1 MSMGRPF
8 SFIILVALLTVTLA
22 FPVRG
27 QEPSP
32 APATPD
38 SPPGSS
44 VAWPSGDELRRE
56 LQDIGFTFRVER
68 DRGDWLGWAP
78 RASIVEAPAVT
89 LGGAGSEDAGVRLR
103 FELLQTDLFGTDVD
117 AALTALMEIAARL
130 PLSSAETDRLRRFVV
145 DDLLVTAP
153 LALEPCYAGI
163 DEAGVALIVIDQD
176 TGTATIELASSP
188 SRLDIEAEFDVEAC
202 APIAPSSAGPPPGDP
217 TSERITIVAAGAPPM
232 FDPIETV
239 VQGSLVTLVLTFR
252 NETPEDQSLT
262 FETDIGSSTDVVP
275 PGEVKLIVVPRL
287 PPGEYAIFS
296 ETDPEA
302 IRGVISIVE
311 PAAE

>member
-1 MSMGRPF
+1 MSRPV
-8 SFIILVALLTVTLA
+8 SFAILIAVLAVTLA
-22 FPVRG
+22 VPAVAQG
-27 QEPSP
+27 QRPGPP
-32 APATPD
+32 APETPPD
-38 SPPGSS
+38 DS

-68 DRGDWLGWAP
+68 ERGEWLGWAP

-117 AALTALMEIAARL
+117 AALTALMEIGSRL
-130 PLSSAETDRLRRFVV
+130 PLAPARTDQLRRFVV

-163 DEAGVALIVIDQD
+163 TEEGSVLIVVEQE

-188 SRLDIEAEFDVEAC
+188 GRLDIDAEFELDDC
-202 APIAPSSAGPPPGDP
+202 APIASPSDGPAPGEP
-217 TSERITIVAAGAPPM
+217 TSERITIVAAGEPAM

-239 VQGSLVTLVLTFR
+239 VEGSLVTLVLTFR
-252 NETPEDQSLT
+252 NETSDDQSLT
-262 FETDIGSSTDVVP
+262 FETATTSGTDLVA
-275 PGEVKLIVVPRL
+275 PGEVRLIVVRRL

-296 ETDPEA
+296 ETDPQA
-302 IRGVISIVE
+302 IRGVIRIVE
-311 PAAE
+311 PGTE